1 MHTVSK
7 SITFAFRVGA
17 TAAIVATAPFAPIVS
32 TASAG
37 TITSFTGSVVVGGV
51 VQLVLPTRTLSEN
64 SAEGTY
70 IYDGAAIDAFCIEVA
85 QKVVLPSRYTPSILA
100 QTTLAY
106 GLLNS
111 LYSQYYDINKFS
123 SVGTAALQATIWE
136 IYEDP
141 SNLNFATGNFKLG
154 VGTDIAVATLSAQM
168 LQGIKT
174 VTSPAAWEFT
184 QYASAT
190 SQDLL
195 TARRSGQVPLPT
207 SAALLA
213 LGSVLLLGTKLG
225 SKLTARIVT

>member
-1 MHTVSK
+1 MIQSLGGLMHTTFK
-7 SITFAFRVGA
+7 AITLAFAFS
-17 TAAIVATAPFAPIVS
+17 AIAATAPIAK
-32 TASAG
+32 AG
-37 TITSFTGSVVVGGV
+37 TITSFVGSVVVGGV

-85 QKVVLPSRYTPSILA
+85 QKIVLPSQYTPSLLA
-100 QTTLAY
+100 QNTVGY

-111 LYSQYYDINKFS
+111 LYSQYYEANKFS

-154 VGTDIAVATLSAQM
+154 VGTDVAVATLSGQM
-168 LQGIKT
+168 LQSIKT
-174 VTSPAAWEFT
+174 IISPATWEFT

-195 TARRSGQVPLPT
+195 TARRLGQVPLPA

-213 LGSVLLLGTKLG
+213 FGGVLFLGNKFGYKLP
-225 SKLTARIVT
+225 ARRAA